1 MDLAGIGHVLFLKKA
16 IEVVE
21 MQSVNILRTIAFS
34 EIFIFPLS
42 ILMLFRFVS
51 QLLSIYCDWQKW
63 SSYGDVSGHQGGLLG
78 EQVKVSL

>member
-1 MDLAGIGHVLFLKKA
+1 MLFAVLHICSYTVVLMDLAGIGHVLFLKKA

-51 QLLSIYCDWQKW
+51 QLLSIYCD
-63 SSYGDVSGHQGGLLG
+63 
-78 EQVKVSL
+78 